1 MLLRRCDRS
10 MSGAGCRLVFVPSF
24 AGLIAGW
31 GLAICLLGL
40 ATPAAADEPQR
51 PNIVLFLADDLG
63 IYDLS
68 CDGRGEHSTP
78 RIDTLAR
85 QGMRLTE
92 AYTSQPICSPSR
104 AALLTGLTPAR
115 LHLTNYLPGRPDAP
129 SQKLLQPVIEGQLP
143 LEERTLAELLREA
156 GYATGL
162 FGKWHLGGGAF
173 GPLSQ
178 GFELA
183 VSPPE
188 TSTPTAD
195 EGGKSEFAVADAAI
209 EFIRAHRDQP
219 FFCYVPHS
227 NPHIPLVAQAERIK
241 KYRDAYHPTYAAML
255 ETLDES
261 VGRVLDV
268 LEELDLSQRTIVI
281 FTSDNGGLH
290 VLEFPGTPP
299 THCGP
304 YRAGKGYVYE
314 GGLRVP
320 LIVRWPGVVPAASV
334 STTPCQLADLM
345 PTLLEAAG
353 IDVAGTVGPLDGV
366 SLSGVWRGEALGD
379 RDLFWHFP
387 NYTNQGGRPASVIRA
402 GRWKLI
408 EHLEDGRLELF
419 DLETDRSEQHDLVA
433 EQADKVAELRE
444 RLQTWRVRVGAAMP
458 AVNPEFDAAAHRALY
473 LDQDSSQLRALAT
486 AEQTAEAWKAWRE
499 AMNQAVAGRRPRVTP
514 SSGDLRLQA
523 RDAMVHGELL
533 RYEPEPH
540 KNVLGYWTRVD
551 DWAEWK
557 FQVPVSGEYEV
568 EIQQGCG
575 DGSGGAEVDVL
586 IGEAKLSFVVQE
598 TGHFQKMILRN
609 LGTVKLEAGTQT
621 LELRPRSK
629 PGVAVMDVRR
639 IVLRPVMR
647 IAP

>member
-1 MLLRRCDRS
+1 MMFRRCDRL
-10 MSGAGCRLVFVPSF
+10 MKDTGCRFAGVRPF

-31 GLAICLLGL
+31 GLTLFLLGL
-40 ATPAAADEPQR
+40 ATLSAADEPQR

-68 CDGRGEHSTP
+68 CDGRSEHSTP

-143 LEERTLAELLREA
+143 LEERTLAELLRDA

-162 FGKWHLGGGAF
+162 FGKWHLGGGRF

-178 GFELA
+178 GFDLA

-188 TSTPTAD
+188 TSTPSAN

-227 NPHIPLVAQAERIK
+227 NPHIPLVAQTERIE
-241 KYRDAYHPTYAAML
+241 KYREAFHPTYAAML

-268 LEELDLSQRTIVI
+268 LDELDLDQRTIVI

-290 VLEFPGTPP
+290 VLEFPGTPA

-304 YRAGKGYVYE
+304 YRAGKGHVYE

-320 LIVRWPGVVPAASV
+320 LIVRWPGVVPADSV
-334 STTPCQLADLM
+334 SKTPCQLADLM

-366 SLSGVWRGEALGD
+366 SLSGVWRGETLGD
-379 RDLFWHFP
+379 RDLFCLFP
-387 NYTNQGGRPASVIRA
+387 I
-402 GRWKLI
+402 
-408 EHLEDGRLELF
+408 
-419 DLETDRSEQHDLVA
+419 
-433 EQADKVAELRE
+433 
-444 RLQTWRVRVGAAMP
+444 
-458 AVNPEFDAAAHRALY
+458 
-473 LDQDSSQLRALAT
+473 
-486 AEQTAEAWKAWRE
+486 
-499 AMNQAVAGRRPRVTP
+499 
-514 SSGDLRLQA
+514 
-523 RDAMVHGELL
+523 
-533 RYEPEPH
+533 
-540 KNVLGYWTRVD
+540 
-551 DWAEWK
+551 
-557 FQVPVSGEYEV
+557 
-568 EIQQGCG
+568 
-575 DGSGGAEVDVL
+575 
-586 IGEAKLSFVVQE
+586 
-598 TGHFQKMILRN
+598 
-609 LGTVKLEAGTQT
+609 
-621 LELRPRSK
+621 
-629 PGVAVMDVRR
+629 
-639 IVLRPVMR
+639 
-647 IAP
+647 